1 MFLPRLSHLLQL
13 RKTHY
18 SRRDLYLFINIVTG
32 NHKMSFPMKLKK
44 TFILFAVIASFS
56 LISCNRHYT
65 KTEHGIKTVTGST
78 VTEIQFF
85 SPEIVRILK
94 SEKGFDFQ
102 KSSLSV
108 IKEPQK
114 VSFSVKGNDSTVVAA
129 TDRMAVRINIATGAV
144 SFASPGGEILLTE
157 KTNGASFIAKEDIG
171 EPTFFVKQ
179 SFTLDKDELIYGLG
193 QFQKGK
199 MSQRNQELKMLQEI
213 LETAVPLMVSTKG
226 YGLFWDNYSPTVF
239 SDNPDS
245 TSFDS
250 EVGDCI
256 DYYFMVGENADGVIA
271 NMRDLTGDV
280 PMMPYWTYGYWQSK
294 ERYKSQDETVGVVKK
309 YRELGVPID
318 GIIQDWQYWGDN
330 YYWNAMEFL
339 NPAFPD
345 PQGMINEVHELNAHM
360 IISCWAS
367 FGSRTK
373 QYAIMKDRGMLLDF
387 RTWPLVPEG
396 DSAVKVYDAYNP
408 EARDIYWDYLN
419 KGIFS
424 LGMDG
429 WWLDSSEPDHFERK
443 EGDLE
448 NKTFLGSFRR
458 VRNAYPIVHVGGIA
472 QHQKETDKSKRV
484 FILTRSAFAGQQRY
498 SANSWSGDVVAD
510 WQSFRNQISAGLNF
524 SLTGIPYWNSDIGGF
539 FLWLFPEGYK
549 NKAYH
554 ELYVRWMQF
563 GAFCPM
569 MRSHGTDTP
578 RELWYYGEEG
588 DWAYDAMKKM
598 ISLRYSLLPYIYST
612 SWDVTRNRSTMM
624 RALMMDFAGDKN
636 ALDIDNQ
643 YMFGKNILVCP
654 VTEPMYV
661 RYKKD
666 EGRYF
671 AEKEDFSTVKTTE
684 VYLPAGTK
692 WFDFWT
698 GAELDGGQTVERE
711 APIDIL
717 PLYVK
722 AGSIIP
728 FGPEVQYANE
738 KTDPLTIRVYPGAD
752 ASFTLYDDE
761 RDNYNYEEGACSTVE
776 MKWNDA
782 SQTLTIESRKGGY
795 KGMPES
801 IRMLIVKV
809 GSGNGTGLP
818 YADQPEKEIIYTG
831 ERIEI
836 KL

>member
-1 MFLPRLSHLLQL
+1 MKPGKTLL
-13 RKTHY
+13 
-18 SRRDLYLFINIVTG
+18 LYALV
-32 NHKMSFPMKLKK
+32 
-44 TFILFAVIASFS
+44 ASVL
-56 LISCNRHYT
+56 LISCNKQYT
-65 KTEHGIKTVTGST
+65 KTEYGIKTDIGST
-78 VTEIQFF
+78 LTEIQFF
-85 SPEIVRILK
+85 SPEIVRIVK
-94 SEKGFDFQ
+94 SEKEFDF
-102 KSSLSV
+102 KKTSLSV

-114 VSFSVKGNDSTVVAA
+114 VSFSVTGNDSTIVA
-129 TDRMAVRINIATGAV
+129 TTERMAVKINIVTGAV
-144 SFASPGGEILLTE
+144 SFASANGEILLTE
-157 KTNGASFIAKEDIG
+157 MTNGASFTPIEDIG
-171 EPTFFVKQ
+171 EATFAVKQ
-179 SFTLDKDELIYGLG
+179 SFALDKDELIYGLG

-199 MSQRNQELKMLQEI
+199 MSQRNQELKMVQEI
-213 LETAVPLMVSTKG
+213 LETAVPFMLSTKG

-239 SDNPDS
+239 KDNPDT

-256 DYYFMVGENADGVIA
+256 DYYFMIGENADKVIA

-294 ERYKSQDETVGVVKK
+294 ERYRSQDETVGVVKK

-345 PQGMINEVHELNAHM
+345 PQRMIDEVHDLNAHI

-367 FGSRTK
+367 FGSKTK
-373 QYAIMKDRGMLLDF
+373 QYAIMKDKGMLLDF

-443 EGDLE
+443 ESDLD
-448 NKTFLGSFRR
+448 NRTHLGSFRR

-472 QHQKETDKSKRV
+472 DHQKETDKSKRV

-510 WQSFRNQISAGLNF
+510 WQSLRNQISAGLNF
-524 SLTGIPYWNSDIGGF
+524 SLTGIPHWNSDIGGF
-539 FLWLFPEGYK
+539 FLWLYPGGYK

-563 GAFCPM
+563 GSFCPM

-578 RELWYYGEEG
+578 RELWFYGEEG

-598 ISLRYSLLPYIYST
+598 IDLRYSLLPYIYST
-612 SWDVTRNRSTMM
+612 SWDVTKNRSTMM
-624 RALMMDFAGDKN
+624 RALMMDFAGDQD

-661 RYKKD
+661 GYKKERD
-666 EGRYF
+666 RYF
-671 AEKEDFSTVKTTE
+671 AEKENFSTVKSTE
-684 VYLPAGTK
+684 VYLPAGTR

-698 GAELDGGQTVERE
+698 GAELEGGQTVVRE

-728 FGPEVQYANE
+728 FGPEVQFANE
-738 KTDPLTIRVYPGAD
+738 KIDPLTIRVYPGAD

-761 RDNYNYEEGACSTVE
+761 RDNYNYEEGAFSTVD
-776 MKWNDA
+776 MKWDDA
-782 SQTLTIESRKGGY
+782 AQTLVIEARKGEY
-795 KGMPES
+795 AGMPES
-801 IRMLIVKV
+801 LKILIVKV
-809 GSGNGTGLP
+809 REGNGTGLP
-818 YADQPEKEIIYTG
+818 YADQIDKEITYTG

-836 KL
+836 TL

>member
-1 MFLPRLSHLLQL
+1 MKFNNLAWR
-13 RKTHY
+13 
-18 SRRDLYLFINIVTG
+18 IIV
-32 NHKMSFPMKLKK
+32 
-44 TFILFAVIASFS
+44 VIAIAS
-56 LISCNRHYT
+56 LVSCNTRYKET
-65 KTEHGIKTVTGST
+65 NLGFKAKIDST
-78 VTEIQFF
+78 LTEIQFY
-85 SPEIVRILK
+85 SPEIVRIVK
-94 SEKGFDFQ
+94 SRKGFEFE
-102 KSSLSV
+102 KNSLSV

-114 VSFSVKGNDSTVVAA
+114 VSFTITSNDSTVVA
-129 TDRMAVRINIATGAV
+129 TTGKMAVQLNLITGAV
-144 SFASPGGEILLTE
+144 SFASNTGENLLAE
-157 KTNGASFIAKEDIG
+157 MANGASFLAKVDIG
-171 EPTFFVKQ
+171 EPTFAVKQ
-179 SFTLDKDELIYGLG
+179 SFTLDKDEHVYGLG
-193 QFQKGK
+193 QYQKGK
-199 MSQRNQELKMLQEI
+199 MSQRNQKLTMVQEI
-213 LETAVPLMVSTKG
+213 LETVVPFMVSTKG

-239 SDNPDS
+239 TDNPDT
-245 TSFDS
+245 TSFES

-256 DYYFMVGENADGVIA
+256 DYYFMVGTKADGVIA
-271 NMRDLTGDV
+271 NMRDLTGGV

-294 ERYKSQDETVGVVKK
+294 ERYRSQDETVGVVRK

-318 GIIQDWQYWGDN
+318 GIIQDWQYWGN
-330 YYWNAMEFL
+330 NFNWNAMEFL
-339 NPAFPD
+339 NPNFPD
-345 PQGMINEVHELNAHM
+345 PQRMIDEVHDLNAKI

-373 QYAIMKDRGMLLDF
+373 QYAIMKEKGMLLDF

-408 EARDIYWDYLN
+408 EARDIYWDHLN
-419 KGIFS
+419 RGIFS

-429 WWLDSSEPDHFERK
+429 WWLDSTEPDHFERD
-443 EGDLE
+443 EDDLD
-448 NKTFLGSFRR
+448 NKTYLGSFRR
-458 VRNAYPIVHVGGIA
+458 VRNAYPILHVGTIA
-472 QHQKETDKSKRV
+472 TRQKELSKDKRV

-498 SANSWSGDVVAD
+498 SANAWSGDVVSD
-510 WQSFRNQISAGLNF
+510 WDSFRNQISAGLNF

-539 FLWLFPEGYK
+539 FLWLFPGGYK
-549 NKAYH
+549 NLAYH

-578 RELWYYGEEG
+578 RELWYYGEKG

-598 ISLRYSLLPYIYST
+598 IDLRYSLLPYIYST
-612 SWDVTRNRSTMM
+612 SWDVTKNNSSMM
-624 RALMMDFAGDKN
+624 RALVMDFAGDKN

-661 RYKKD
+661 TFRK
-666 EGRYF
+666 ERNRYF
-671 AEKEDFSTVKTTE
+671 GEKEDFRTIKSTE
-684 VYLPAGTK
+684 VYLPAGAK

-698 GAELDGGQTVERE
+698 GSELEGGQTVTRE

-738 KTDPLTIRVYPGAD
+738 RIDPLTIRIYPGAD
-752 ASFTLYDDE
+752 ATFTLYDDE
-761 RDNYNYEEGACSTVE
+761 RDNYNYEDGAYATIE
-776 MKWNDA
+776 MRWNDA
-782 SQTLTIESRKGGY
+782 SQTFTIEAQKGEY

-801 IRMLIVKV
+801 RRILLVKV
-809 GSGNGTGLP
+809 EEGKGTGLP
-818 YADQPEKEIIYTG
+818 YTEKADKEVNYTG
-831 ERIEI
+831 EKIEI

>member
-1 MFLPRLSHLLQL
+1 MKF
-13 RKTHY
+13 
-18 SRRDLYLFINIVTG
+18 FIL
-32 NHKMSFPMKLKK
+32 MKLKELK
-44 TFILFAVIASFS
+44 VLFILITTV
-56 LISCNRHYT
+56 LLVSCNSQYR
-65 KTEHGIKTVTGST
+65 KTENGFKSVTDST

-85 SPEIVRILK
+85 SPEIVRVVK
-94 SEKGFDFQ
+94 SKKGFEFE

-114 VSFSVKGNDSTVVAA
+114 VVYSITRSDSTIVA
-129 TDRMAVRINIATGAV
+129 TTEKMAVKLHLTTGAV
-144 SFASPGGEILLTE
+144 SFATATGEPLLTE
-157 KTNGASFIAKEDIG
+157 QANGTSFLAKLDIG
-171 EPTFFVKQ
+171 EPTFAVKQ
-179 SFTLDKDELIYGLG
+179 SFTLDKDEYIYGLG
-193 QFQKGK
+193 QYQKGK
-199 MSQRNQELKMLQEI
+199 MSQRNQKLTMVQEI
-213 LETAVPLMVSTKG
+213 LETVVPVMLSNKG

-239 SDNPDS
+239 TDNPDT

-256 DYYFMVGENADGVIA
+256 DYYFMVGGTADRVIA
-271 NMRDLTGDV
+271 NMRDLTGEV

-294 ERYKSQDETVGVVKK
+294 ERYRSQDETVGVVKK

-318 GIIQDWQYWGDN
+318 GIIQDWQYWGNN
-330 YYWNAMEFL
+330 YNWNAMEFL
-339 NPAFPD
+339 NRNFPD
-345 PQGMINEVHELNAHM
+345 PQRMVDEVHELNARM

-373 QYAIMKDRGMLLDF
+373 QYSILKEKGMLFDF
-387 RTWPLVPEG
+387 KTWPLVPEG
-396 DSAVKVYDAYNP
+396 DSAVKVYDAYHP
-408 EARDIYWDYLN
+408 EAREIYWDHLN
-419 KGIFS
+419 RGIFS

-429 WWLDSSEPDHFERK
+429 WWLDSTEPDHFER
-443 EGDLE
+443 EDDDLD
-448 NKTFLGSFRR
+448 NKTYLGSFRR
-458 VRNAYPIVHVGGIA
+458 VRNAYPLLHVGTIA
-472 QHQKETDKSKRV
+472 TRQKEVSRDKRV

-498 SANSWSGDVVAD
+498 SANAWSGDVVSD
-510 WQSFRNQISAGLNF
+510 WDSFRNQISAGLNF

-539 FLWLFPEGYK
+539 FLWLFPGGYA
-549 NKAYH
+549 NLAYH

-569 MRSHGTDTP
+569 MRSHGTDSP

-598 ISLRYSLLPYIYST
+598 IELRYSLLPYIYST
-612 SWDVTRNRSTMM
+612 SWDVTKNNSTMM
-624 RALMMDFAGDKN
+624 RALMMDFAHDKN
-636 ALDIDNQ
+636 ALDINNQ

-661 RYKKD
+661 KFRKD
-666 EGRYF
+666 RRRYF
-671 AEKEDFSTVKTTE
+671 GEKEDFSTIKTTE

-698 GAELDGGQTVERE
+698 GSELEGGQTVSRE

-728 FGPEVQYANE
+728 FGPEVQYASE
-738 KTDPLTIRVYPGAD
+738 KTDPLTIRIYPGAD
-752 ASFTLYDDE
+752 ATFTFYDDE
-761 RDNYNYEEGACSTVE
+761 RDNYNYEDGAYSTIE

-782 SQTLTIESRKGGY
+782 LQTFTIEARNGEY

-801 IRMLIVKV
+801 RNILLIKV
-809 GSGNGTGLP
+809 QEGKGTGLP
-818 YADQPEKEIIYTG
+818 YTEEADKEIVYTG

>member
-1 MFLPRLSHLLQL
+1 
-13 RKTHY
+13 
-18 SRRDLYLFINIVTG
+18 
-32 NHKMSFPMKLKK
+32 MKLKNLAY
-44 TFILFAVIASFS
+44 IIAVAALAS
-56 LISCNRHYT
+56 LASCNKQYSE
-65 KTEHGIKTVTGST
+65 TEYGFKTVIDSI
-78 VTEIQFF
+78 VTEIQFY
-85 SPEIVRILK
+85 SPEIVRIIK
-94 SEKGFDFQ
+94 SKKGFEF
-102 KSSLSV
+102 KKTSLSV

-114 VSFSVKGNDSTVVAA
+114 VAFAITADDSTIVA
-129 TDRMAVRINIATGAV
+129 TTEKMAVKLNLITGAV
-144 SFASPGGEILLTE
+144 SFASGTGENLLTE
-157 KTNGASFIAKEDIG
+157 MANGASLLAKEDIG
-171 EPTFFVKQ
+171 EATFAVKQ
-179 SFTLDKDELIYGLG
+179 SFALDRDEYVYGLG
-193 QFQKGK
+193 QYQKGK
-199 MSQRNQELKMLQEI
+199 MSQRNQDLKMVQEI
-213 LETAVPLMVSTKG
+213 LETVVPLMVSVKG

-239 SDNPDS
+239 TDNPDT

-256 DYYFMVGENADGVIA
+256 DYYFMVGANADGVIA
-271 NMRDLTGDV
+271 NMRDLTGEV

-294 ERYKSQDETVGVVKK
+294 ERYRSQDETVGVVKK
-309 YRELGVPID
+309 YRELGVSID

-330 YYWNAMEFL
+330 YHWNAMEFL
-339 NPAFPD
+339 NPGFPD
-345 PQGMINEVHELNAHM
+345 PRKMIDEVHDLNAHL

-373 QYAIMKDRGMLLDF
+373 QYGIMKDKGMLLDF

-408 EARDIYWDYLN
+408 EARDIYWDFVIR
-419 KGIFS
+419 GVFS

-429 WWLDSSEPDHFERK
+429 WWLDSSEPDHFER
-443 EGDLE
+443 EESDLD
-448 NKTFLGSFRR
+448 NKTYLGSFRR

-472 QHQKETDKSKRV
+472 SHQKETTKNKRV
-484 FILTRSAFAGQQRY
+484 FILTRSAFAGQQRF

-510 WQSFRNQISAGLNF
+510 WSSFRSQISAGLNF

-539 FLWLFPEGYK
+539 FLWLFPGGYK

-578 RELWYYGEEG
+578 RELWYYGENG
-588 DWAYDAMKKM
+588 DWAYDALKKM
-598 ISLRYSLLPYIYST
+598 IDLRYSLLPYIYST
-612 SWDVTRNRSTMM
+612 SWDVTKNHSTMM
-624 RALMMDFAGDKN
+624 RGLMMDFAYDKN

-661 RYKKD
+661 KFRKEQD
-666 EGRYF
+666 RYF
-671 AEKEDFSTVKTTE
+671 AVKEDFSTIKSTE
-684 VYLPAGTK
+684 AYLPAGTK

-698 GAELDGGQTVERE
+698 GCELEGGQKVRRE
-711 APIDIL
+711 VPIDIL

-728 FGPEVQYANE
+728 FGPKVQYANE
-738 KTDPLTIRVYPGAD
+738 KIDPLTIRIYPGAD
-752 ASFTLYDDE
+752 ASFTFYDDE
-761 RDNYNYEEGACSTVE
+761 RDNYNYEDGAYSTID

-782 SQTLTIESRKGGY
+782 SQTFTVEAQSGGY

-801 IRMLIVKV
+801 RKILLVKV
-809 GSGNGTGLP
+809 EEGKGTGLP
-818 YADQPEKEIIYTG
+818 YTGQAEKEIIYTG
-831 ERIEI
+831 EKIEV
-836 KL
+836 KLSFNK